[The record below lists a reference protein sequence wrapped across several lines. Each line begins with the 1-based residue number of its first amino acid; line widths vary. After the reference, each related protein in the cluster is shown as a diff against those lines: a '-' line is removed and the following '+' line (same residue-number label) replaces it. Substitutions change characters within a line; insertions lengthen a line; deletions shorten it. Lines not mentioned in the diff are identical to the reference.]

1 MKVLLSLILAL
12 SAACGGGTAE
22 SGGGTVAEAPPP
34 EPEEEEPPPPPPAVE
49 GEIARAALAV
59 VLDGGLGR
67 FLQGVVT
74 EPELADGRF
83 VGFRL
88 VSLYPDDERMRA
100 VDLVPGDVITSVNG
114 QSIERPEQALRVW
127 SSLRVASELL
137 VDYRRE
143 GEERQLRFAI
153 VD

>member
-1 MKVLLSLILAL
+1 MRYGLFVLGLVG
-12 SAACGGGTAE
+12 ACGGGTAD
-22 SGGGTVAEAPPP
+22 GNAAQTAEAPPP
-34 EPEEEEPPPPPPAVE
+34 APIEEPPPPPPAVE
-49 GEIARAALAV
+49 GEIARAQLAV
-59 VLDGGLGR
+59 VLDAGLGR

-74 EPELADGRF
+74 EPELESGRF

-100 VDLVPGDVITSVNG
+100 VDLVAGDVILSVNG
-114 QSIERPEQALRVW
+114 LPIERPEQALHVW

-137 VDYRRE
+137 VAYRRD
-143 GEERQLRFAI
+143 GEDRQLRFAI

>member
-1 MKVLLSLILAL
+1 MRITILSALTLLLSG
-12 SAACGGGTAE
+12 CGGGTAQTTPE
-22 SGGGTVAEAPPP
+22 RAEAPAPEPAPAEAPPP
-34 EPEEEEPPPPPPAVE
+34 PPSVE
-49 GEIARAALAV
+49 GQISRASLNV
-59 VLDGGLGR
+59 VLDAGLGR

-74 EPELADGRF
+74 EPHLEDGHF

-88 VSLYPDDERMRA
+88 VSLYPDDERMRS
-100 VDLVPGDVITSVNG
+100 VDLVPGDVVTKVNG
-114 QSIERPEQALRVW
+114 QPIERPEQAMRVW

-137 VDYRRE
+137 VDYQRD